1 MFPANESPANA
12 ALRPAGLAL
21 FLFAMPTLFAL
32 APTPTGLFGPLFA
45 LWWLAVNHR
54 VVRPALGA
62 AVVPSLVLAM
72 SAWGL
77 LGTLWAI
84 NAHVAAVDASL
95 FLLECGPLTLFAA
108 VCAGRPDLDRPALT
122 KALLG
127 GIAVAVLLLAVQT
140 RWGFLFRSW
149 LAHAPAVDAGLKLNV
164 PTAALAILVWI
175 APALALRLSAPW
187 RLVTCVALGL
197 MAYSVWA
204 GIGSAPRLAF
214 IVGASTW
221 ACALVLPRLA
231 LYGLGVAVA
240 LIHFC
245 APFLGSSVWITQ
257 RVADLSWRHRIDI
270 WEYCG
275 QLIAERPWL
284 GYGFK
289 NSDYVPGGHWLM
301 PLTHQPADLPS
312 YPHNVLLQIQLEQGL
327 PGVLIFYVA
336 LAYLLCRLA
345 RSAAV
350 PRAAGLAL
358 LATGMSVWLVGYPLS
373 RGHWVGWLCFA
384 GIAWATTLSGGPT
397 PVANKVARA

>member
-1 MFPANESPANA
+1 MFPANESLANT

-21 FLFAMPTLFAL
+21 FLFAMPVMFAL
-32 APTPTGLFGPLFA
+32 APTPTGVLAPLFA

-54 VVRPALGA
+54 AVRPALGTA
-62 AVVPSLVLAM
+62 AMPGLVLAM

-77 LGTLWAI
+77 LGTLWAL
-84 NAHVAAVDASL
+84 NARVAAVDAGL
-95 FLLECGPLTLFAA
+95 FLLECGPLTVFAT
-108 VCAGRPDLDRPALT
+108 VCASRPDLDRAALT

-127 GIAVAVLLLAVQT
+127 GISVAVVLLAVQT

-164 PTAALAILVWI
+164 PIAALAILVWI
-175 APALALRLSAPW
+175 APALALRLSSPW
-187 RLVTCVALGL
+187 RLAAGLALGL
-197 MAYSVWA
+197 MAYSAWA

-214 IVGASTW
+214 VVGACTW

-231 LYGLGVAVA
+231 LYGFGVAVA

-245 APFLGSSVWITQ
+245 APFLGRSVWVTQ
-257 RVADLSWRHRIDI
+257 HVTDFSWRHRLDI

-289 NSDYVPGGHWLM
+289 NSDYVPGGRWLM
-301 PLTHQPADLPS
+301 PLTHQPADLPT

-336 LAYLLCRLA
+336 LSYLVCRLA

-384 GIAWATTLSGGPT
+384 GVAWATTLSGGPA
-397 PVANKVARA
+397 PLANQAARA

>member
-1 MFPANESPANA
+1 MFPANESPANT
-12 ALRPAGLAL
+12 ALRPAGLSL
-21 FLFAMPTLFAL
+21 FLFAMPVMFAL
-32 APTPTGLFGPLFA
+32 APTPTGLIGPLFA

-54 VVRPALGA
+54 AVRPALGTA
-62 AVVPSLVLAM
+62 AMPGLVLAM

-77 LGTLWAI
+77 LGTLWAL
-84 NAHVAAVDASL
+84 NARVAAVDAGL
-95 FLLECGPLTLFAA
+95 FLLECGPLTLVAS
-108 VCAGRPDLDRPALT
+108 VCASRPDLDRAALT
-122 KALLG
+122 KALLA
-127 GIAVAVLLLAVQT
+127 GIAVAVLLLAVQMH
-140 RWGFLFRSW
+140 WGFLIRSL
-149 LAHAPAVDAGLKLNV
+149 LAHGAPINAGLKLNV
-164 PTAALAILVWI
+164 PAAALAILVWI
-175 APALALRLSAPW
+175 APALALRLSTPW
-187 RLVTCVALGL
+187 RLAAGLALGL
-197 MAYSVWA
+197 MAYSAWA

-214 IVGASTW
+214 VVGACTW

-289 NSDYVPGGHWLM
+289 NSDYVPGGRWLM
-301 PLTHQPADLPS
+301 PLTQQPAALPS

-327 PGVLIFYVA
+327 PGVLIFYLA
-336 LAYLLCRLA
+336 LSYLLCRLA
-345 RSAAV
+345 RYSSV

-358 LATGMSVWLVGYPLS
+358 LGTGMSVWLVGYPLS

-384 GIAWATTLSGGPT
+384 GIAWATTLSGGPA
-397 PVANKVARA
+397 PKANQAARA